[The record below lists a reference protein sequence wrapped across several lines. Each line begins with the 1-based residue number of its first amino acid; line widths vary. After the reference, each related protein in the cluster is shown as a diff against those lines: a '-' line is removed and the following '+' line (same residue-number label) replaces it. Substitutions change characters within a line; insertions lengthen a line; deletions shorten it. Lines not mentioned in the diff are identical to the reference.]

1 MFQIAKIE
9 YNNNTSTSK
18 VNVISRVL
26 NKVVVQNGRMGRAR
40 CTLTFTSNRVC
51 KVGRRKGRYDLMR
64 AELDDRVKI

>member
-1 MFQIAKIE
+1 MDRVPDREYSKIE

-40 CTLTFTSNRVC
+40 CTLNFTSNRVC
-51 KVGRRKGRYDLMR
+51 KVGR
-64 AELDDRVKI
+64 

>member
-40 CTLTFTSNRVC
+40 CTLNFTSNRVC
-51 KVGRRKGRYDLMR
+51 KV
-64 AELDDRVKI
+64 DR